1 MNKLNII
8 KNVNIIN
15 NEVKFKINTDL
26 FENFM
31 FNLLGDNYI
40 FMNKNDTKIC
50 CTYIENMI
58 NIKHKKKQIE
68 YRHWSSDESFKN
80 IKKFE
85 IVNYFTD
92 DDLLSYE
99 DFFIDLQD
107 ITNDII
113 IELYTD
119 YINTKK

>member
-1 MNKLNII
+1 MNII
-8 KNVNIIN
+8 KNVTIIN
-15 NEVKFKINTDL
+15 NEVKFKLNMDL

-40 FMNKNDTKIC
+40 YMNESDIKKC

-58 NIKHKKKQIE
+58 NIKYKKKQIE
-68 YRHWSSDESFKN
+68 YRHFSSDKSFKN
-80 IKKFE
+80 ITKFE

-92 DDLLSYE
+92 DDLSSYE
-99 DFFIDLQD
+99 DFFIDLED

-113 IELYTD
+113 IELYFD
-119 YINTKK
+119 YIKQKDN

>member
-1 MNKLNII
+1 MSELNII
-8 KNVNIIN
+8 KNVKIIN
-15 NEVKFKINTDL
+15 NEVKFKLNMDL

-68 YRHWSSDESFKN
+68 YRHFSTDEKFKN
-80 IKKFE
+80 ITKFE

-99 DFFIDLQD
+99 DFFIDLED
-107 ITNDII
+107 ITNHII
-113 IELYTD
+113 IELYFD
-119 YINTKK
+119 YIKI

>member
-1 MNKLNII
+1 MNII
-8 KNVNIIN
+8 KNVTIIN
-15 NEVKFKINTDL
+15 NEVKFKLNMDL

-40 FMNKNDTKIC
+40 YMNESDIKKC
-50 CTYIENMI
+50 GTYIENMI

-68 YRHWSSDESFKN
+68 YRHFSSDKSFKN
-80 IKKFE
+80 ITKFE

-92 DDLLSYE
+92 DDLSSYE
-99 DFFIDLQD
+99 DFFIDLED

-113 IELYTD
+113 SELYFD
-119 YINTKK
+119 YIKQKDN

>member
-1 MNKLNII
+1 MNII
-8 KNVNIIN
+8 KNVTIIN
-15 NEVKFKINTDL
+15 NEVKFKLNMDL

-40 FMNKNDTKIC
+40 YMNENDIKIC

-68 YRHWSSDESFKN
+68 YRHFSSDKSFKN
-80 IKKFE
+80 ITKFE

-92 DDLLSYE
+92 DDLSSYE
-99 DFFIDLQD
+99 DFFIDLED

-113 IELYTD
+113 SELYFD
-119 YINTKK
+119 YIKQKDN

>member
-1 MNKLNII
+1 MNQLNII
-8 KNVNIIN
+8 KNVTIIN
-15 NEVKFKINTDL
+15 NEVKFKLNIDL

-31 FNLLGDNYI
+31 FYLLGNDYI
-40 FMNKNDTKIC
+40 YMNENDTKIC

-68 YRHWSSDESFKN
+68 YRHWTSDGKFKKN
-80 IKKFE
+80 IKFE

-92 DDLLSYE
+92 NDLLSYD
-99 DFFIDLQD
+99 DFFIDLVD

-113 IELYTD
+113 IELYFD
-119 YINTKK
+119 YIKK